1 MPSRAINL
9 VETVLSFGLNRVIAR
24 LGVSLKYRKYLWL
37 AIALNEIRG
46 LTVVWQVV
54 QSLWS

>member
-1 MPSRAINL
+1 MPSRAL
-9 VETVLSFGLNRVIAR
+9 YLLETVLSLGLNRVITR

-46 LTVVWQVV
+46 LTVVWQTL
-54 QSLWS
+54 QLLWS